1 MKALNNLNPM
11 NNDQKVGIE
20 IVKSALEAP
29 IRQIAY
35 NAGYD
40 SSIVVEKIRDK
51 SKNYGFDAQN
61 GKYVDM
67 VAKGIID
74 PTKVVRAALQD
85 AASVAGLLIT
95 TEAMIADAPEKK
107 DDTPAMP
114 DMAHGWHGRHG
125 RHGRHGWHGRL
136 IPKN

>member
-1 MKALNNLNPM
+1 MGFRIVYTYINNLKPA
-11 NNDQKVGIE
+11 NNDQKVGID
-20 IVKSALEAP
+20 IVRSALEAP
-29 IRQIAY
+29 IRQIAF

-40 SSIVVEKIRDK
+40 ASIVVGKIRDAK

-107 DDTPAMP
+107 DDAPCIQRLALVEGGPPA
-114 DMAHGWHGRHG
+114 GRED
-125 RHGRHGWHGRL
+125 RAR
-136 IPKN
+136 